1 MSQLMV
7 ILQRSNLISC
17 GVLQGSVLGPI
28 LFLLY
33 IYIYDI
39 LTFHLFADD
48 TNIYFSSNNLDLIQ
62 STLNTRVFLYK
73 NKLYK
78 NTQAEIWLKF

>member
-17 GVLQGSVLGPI
+17 GVLQGFVLGPI
-28 LFLLY
+28 LFFI

-62 STLNTRVFLYK
+62 STLNTRDFLYK

>member
-33 IYIYDI
+33 IYDI
-39 LTFHLFADD
+39 LTFHLFAGD

>member
-1 MSQLMV
+1 MSQLMA

-33 IYIYDI
+33 IYDI

-48 TNIYFSSNNLDLIQ
+48 TNTYFSSNNLDLI
-62 STLNTRVFLYK
+62 
-73 NKLYK
+73 
-78 NTQAEIWLKF
+78 

>member
-33 IYIYDI
+33 IYDI

-62 STLNTRVFLYK
+62 STLNTRYFLYK

>member
-28 LFLLY
+28 LFLL
-33 IYIYDI
+33 YIYDI

>member
-33 IYIYDI
+33 IYMIY
-39 LTFHLFADD
+39 
-48 TNIYFSSNNLDLIQ
+48 
-62 STLNTRVFLYK
+62 
-73 NKLYK
+73 
-78 NTQAEIWLKF
+78 

>member
-17 GVLQGSVLGPI
+17 GVFQGSVLGPI
-28 LFLLY
+28 LFLL
-33 IYIYDI
+33 YIYDI

-48 TNIYFSSNNLDLIQ
+48 TNVFFSSNNLDLIQ

>member
-28 LFLLY
+28 LFLL
-33 IYIYDI
+33 YIYDI

-62 STLNTRVFLYK
+62 STLNTRVFL
-73 NKLYK
+73 
-78 NTQAEIWLKF
+78 